1 MLGNWFGFINLIIED
16 FKDYCKKNEKFIFYI
31 CFAFFIILTTIG
43 VIYHETWYDEA
54 QAWLIAQDLSFFE
67 MLKYMRYEGHMFL
80 WYTMIM
86 PFAKLG
92 MTFPYP
98 IQIINLLMIW
108 GAVYVL
114 WKKAPLNPLI
124 KALITFSTPIAYQYA
139 VVARSYAVGILL
151 LFLLAA
157 LFKKKLQHPYIY
169 AILIFF
175 CANNN
180 ALTLFGATAFG
191 LLFFWDYVTTK
202 KDFYKSKEFYILCT
216 IALFCVFMIGY
227 QLIGADKQSE
237 YLELTRI
244 VTNKNRFLLWNIC
257 YALVNC
263 ETKNLFIPV
272 VMTYLVLAAL
282 TFKYEKKSLFLW
294 LFTTLGLYSLHY
306 YFYLGWPWHYY
317 FFYIYFVIA
326 LWLYKENVKEKSPY
340 YPLLITFFIV
350 VSYIQIQNTIS
361 YYTNDIDQNYSS
373 GKEFA
378 YKISNI
384 PEIKNKR
391 IIIMEPFLHGVI
403 PYFRQKNINVI
414 DFYSGEYASFYD
426 YRIKALDFLSPRIIN
441 HKNFKKYEKES
452 IYLGIGNPKVLKK
465 CYKGKDYKIKFIG
478 DCTFPGLGDN
488 TSYCIVKLIPTHN

>member
-272 VMTYLVLAAL
+272 VMTYLILATL
-282 TFKYEKKSLFLW
+282 TFKYEKKSLFFLG
-294 LFTTLGLYSLHY
+294 FTSLSLYLLHY
-306 YFYLGWPWHYY
+306 NFYLGQKWHYY

-361 YYTNDIDQNYSS
+361 YYTNDIDQKYSAT
-373 GKEFA
+373 KELA
-378 YKISNI
+378 QVINQNEEVKQGNI
-384 PEIKNKR
+384 VIFFE
-391 IIIMEPFLHGVI
+391 LAHGLI
-403 PYFRQKNINVI
+403 PYLRQYNIKAY
-414 DFYSGEYASFYD
+414 DLYSKKEASFHNYNIRR
-426 YRIKALDFLSPRIIN
+426 YIFFS
-441 HKNFKKYEKES
+441 
-452 IYLGIGNPKVLKK
+452 PKVINKYYFEFFENKPIYIILPNRKK
-465 CYKGKDYKIKFIG
+465 GNLYKGKDYRLEYIG
-478 DCTFPGLGDN
+478 NCLSPGIGEGN
-488 TSYCIVKLIPTHN
+488 GYCLAKLIPTHN